1 MNNLA
6 HITVI
11 LDRSGSMQSI
21 KSDIIGGFNT
31 FLKQQKEVPGKATL
45 TLVQFD
51 TGNPYEVVHNY
62 RPLQE
67 IPELNDKTFVPRGG
81 TPLLDCLG
89 RGIND
94 LSEHINKLNDDQK
107 PDKVFFVIITDG
119 QENSSQEFRKE
130 DIVKLIDEKK
140 NKDKWEF
147 LFLSADLDAIGDARL
162 YGINQTH
169 VYVFNKDTKAVNKMW
184 ENLSASMSKARIY
197 RTYKIDLSNND
208 QEQKSNA

>member
-1 MNNLA
+1 MNNLT

-51 TGNPYEVVHNY
+51 TGNPYEVIHNY

-67 IPELNDKTFVPRGG
+67 IPELNDRTFVPRGG

-94 LSEHINKLNDDQK
+94 LSEHINKLTNDQK
-107 PDKVFFVIITDG
+107 PDKVFFIIITDG
-119 QENSSQEFRKE
+119 QENSSREFKKS

-140 NKDKWEF
+140 NKDNWEF

-162 YGINQTH
+162 YGINQTN
-169 VYVFNKDTKAVNKMW
+169 VYVFNRDTKAVNKMW
-184 ENLSASMSKARIY
+184 ENLSASMSKARID
-197 RTYKIDLSNND
+197 RNYKIDLSNNE
-208 QEQKSNA
+208 EQKI

>member
-31 FLKQQKEVPGKATL
+31 FLKQQKEVRGKATL

-89 RGIND
+89 RGINY

-119 QENSSQEFRKE
+119 QENSSREFRKE

-162 YGINQTH
+162 YGINQTN

-197 RTYKIDLSNND
+197 RTYKIDLSND
-208 QEQKSNA
+208 EEQKSNA

>member
-1 MNNLA
+1 MNNLT

-62 RPLQE
+62 KPLQE

-94 LSEHINKLNDDQK
+94 LSEHINKLTNDQK
-107 PDKVFFVIITDG
+107 PDKVFFIIITDG
-119 QENSSQEFRKE
+119 QENSSREFKKS

-140 NKDKWEF
+140 NKDNWEF

-162 YGINQTH
+162 YGINQTN
-169 VYVFNKDTKAVNKMW
+169 VYVFNRDTKAVNKMW
-184 ENLSASMSKARIY
+184 ENLSASMLKARID
-197 RTYKIDLSNND
+197 RNYKIDLSNNE
-208 QEQKSNA
+208 EQKI

>member
-1 MNNLA
+1 MNNLT

-67 IPELNDKTFVPRGG
+67 IPELNDRTFVPRGG

-94 LSEHINKLNDDQK
+94 LSEHINKLTNDQK
-107 PDKVFFVIITDG
+107 PDKVFFIIITDG
-119 QENSSQEFRKE
+119 QENSSREFKKS

-140 NKDKWEF
+140 NKDNWEF

-162 YGINQTH
+162 YGINQTN
-169 VYVFNKDTKAVNKMW
+169 VYVFNRDTKAVNKMW
-184 ENLSASMSKARIY
+184 ENLSASMSKARID
-197 RTYKIDLSNND
+197 RNYKIDLSNNE
-208 QEQKSNA
+208 EQKSNA

>member
-1 MNNLA
+1 MNNLT

-94 LSEHINKLNDDQK
+94 LSEHINKLTNDQK
-107 PDKVFFVIITDG
+107 PDKVFFIIITDG
-119 QENSSQEFRKE
+119 QENSSREFKKS

-140 NKDKWEF
+140 NKDNWEF

-162 YGINQTH
+162 YGINQTN
-169 VYVFNKDTKAVNKMW
+169 VYVFNRDTKAVNKMW
-184 ENLSASMSKARIY
+184 ENLSASMSKARID
-197 RTYKIDLSNND
+197 RNYKIDLSNNE
-208 QEQKSNA
+208 EQKI

>member
-1 MNNLA
+1 MNSLT

-51 TGNPYEVVHNY
+51 TGNPYEVIHNY

-67 IPELNDKTFVPRGG
+67 IPELNDRTFVPRGG

-94 LSEHINKLNDDQK
+94 LSEHINKLTNDQK
-107 PDKVFFVIITDG
+107 PDKVFFIIITDG
-119 QENSSQEFRKE
+119 QENSSREFKKS

-140 NKDKWEF
+140 NKDNWEF

-162 YGINQTH
+162 YGVNQTN
-169 VYVFNKDTKAVNKMW
+169 VYVFNRDTKAVNKMW
-184 ENLSASMSKARIY
+184 ENLSASMSKARID
-197 RTYKIDLSNND
+197 RNYKIDLSNNE
-208 QEQKSNA
+208 EQKI

>member
-1 MNNLA
+1 
-6 HITVI
+6 
-11 LDRSGSMQSI
+11 MQSI

-62 RPLQE
+62 KPLQE

-94 LSEHINKLNDDQK
+94 LSEHINKLTDDQK
-107 PDKVFFVIITDG
+107 PDKVFFIIITDG
-119 QENSSQEFRKE
+119 QENSSREFKKS

-140 NKDKWEF
+140 NKDNWEF
-147 LFLSADLDAIGDARL
+147 LFLSADLDAISDARL
-162 YGINQTH
+162 YGINQTN
-169 VYVFNKDTKAVNKMW
+169 VYVFNKETKAVNKMW
-184 ENLSASMSKARIY
+184 ENLSASMSHARID
-197 RTYKIDLSNND
+197 RTYKIDLGNKDENN
-208 QEQKSNA
+208 AGV

>member
-1 MNNLA
+1 MNNLT

-62 RPLQE
+62 KPLQE

-94 LSEHINKLNDDQK
+94 LSEHINKLTNDQK
-107 PDKVFFVIITDG
+107 PDKVFFIIITDG
-119 QENSSQEFRKE
+119 QENSSREFKKS

-140 NKDKWEF
+140 NKDNWEF

-162 YGINQTH
+162 YGINQTN
-169 VYVFNKDTKAVNKMW
+169 VYVFNRDTKAVNKMW
-184 ENLSASMSKARIY
+184 ENLSASMSKARID
-197 RTYKIDLSNND
+197 RNYKIDLSNNE
-208 QEQKSNA
+208 EQKI

>member
-1 MNNLA
+1 MNNLT

-21 KSDIIGGFNT
+21 KSDIIGGFKT

-62 RPLQE
+62 KPLQE

-81 TPLLDCLG
+81 TPLLDCFG

-94 LSEHINKLNDDQK
+94 LSEYINKLTNDQK
-107 PDKVFFVIITDG
+107 PDKVFFIIITDG
-119 QENSSQEFRKE
+119 QENSSREFKKS

-140 NKDKWEF
+140 NKDNWEF

-162 YGINQTH
+162 YGFNQTN
-169 VYVFNKDTKAVNKMW
+169 VYVFNKDTKAVNEMW
-184 ENLSASMSKARIY
+184 ENLSLSMSRARTNY
-197 RTYKIDLSNND
+197 HYKIDLGNNE
-208 QEQKSNA
+208 EQKI